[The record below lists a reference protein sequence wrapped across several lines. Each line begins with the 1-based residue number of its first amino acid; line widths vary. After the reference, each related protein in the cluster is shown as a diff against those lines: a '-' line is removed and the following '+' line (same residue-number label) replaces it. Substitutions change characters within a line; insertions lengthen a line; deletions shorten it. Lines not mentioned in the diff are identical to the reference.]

1 MNTLQ
6 KFVWLVFLPFM
17 FIHTDAAV
25 SSERKPLILPEYFK
39 ETAIKKTDK
48 IEKKISGLLK
58 FQVQLRKSY
67 VKQSTP
73 ERLSAMKKMGM
84 KTEEIDKH
92 LVYVHAEKKLNAS
105 EIKSLKKMGVIAGE
119 DSWIPPLKN
128 HPTGFVIASM
138 PVNRLYELA
147 KKSFVVRLE
156 TAEKKLEL
164 KNDEAAESIYA
175 DSVWNLGYD
184 GSGVRIAIID
194 GGLDTTHSDIP
205 TPVASKDYSEYPDL
219 DDSIEDTSGTGHGTH
234 VTGSALGRGA
244 LSDGKYKGMAYGAD
258 LIFLKGRSDS
268 GGFSNAA
275 LVGATKAAVD
285 TYDADIINL
294 SVGGFGKYNDG
305 SSEDCQAVDYA
316 FSKGALVF
324 VSAGN
329 EADDAIHYSGTVD
342 AGYYTY
348 YYIKINVSETSEAS
362 LSFYLSWFDG
372 IGVSN
377 DMDLVLYDE
386 NLNEVSD
393 LDFVRRQEAE
403 STRGTE
409 SESCYLNYDV
419 AGPATFYL
427 RVANYSSANQYFH
440 IYSRDSNVTFEDA
453 DSGYTLG
460 EPAVADNAIA
470 VASYISRTEWVDYK
484 GKSWNTELIGYTDD
498 KIIGDISSFSS
509 RGPRIDGTM
518 KPDIAAPGQEIISV
532 RDKVLTWPGDDDDY
546 VIDNDG
552 NNDGNGPADYYV
564 MHGTSMAS
572 PIAAGAA
579 ALLLQAKPSLKGD
592 PDAVRNALFQTGSNN
607 GEQTT
612 VSGYGRLD
620 VQAALNYVTS
630 TTPTTE
636 GVVFGFVDDEDE
648 NPLKGVTVT
657 IQGADYSDSAET
669 DEDGYYEFKD
679 LAGGEYTLT
688 YEKDGYETQTKDVE
702 LEEGETLELETIT
715 LEEIVKGTIY
725 GYVVD
730 IQGEPIESVKLNLKG
745 IKTGTKTKTSSD
757 ADGFF
762 EFEDLSA
769 DTYIIFAKKKGYKKG
784 KKTVTL
790 EEGEEIEI
798 EIEMKKTSR
807 RILSRAKGIALHK

>member
-6 KFVWLVFLPFM
+6 KFVWLVFLPLM
-17 FIHTDAAV
+17 FIHTDADA
-25 SSERKPLILPEYFK
+25 SSERKLLILPEYFK

-92 LVYVHAEKKLNAS
+92 LVYVHAEKKLSAS
-105 EIKSLKKMGVIAGE
+105 EIKSLKKMGVIVGE

-164 KNDEAAESIYA
+164 KNDKAAESIYA

-194 GGLDTTHSDIP
+194 SGLDTTHSDIP

-219 DDSIEDTSGTGHGTH
+219 DDSIEDTGGSGHGTH
-234 VTGSALGRGA
+234 VTGSALGRGT
-244 LSDGKYKGMAYGAD
+244 LSGEKYKGMAYGAD

-294 SVGGFGKYNDG
+294 SVGGFDTYNDG
-305 SSEDCQAVDYA
+305 SDETCQAVDYV
-316 FSKGALVF
+316 FSKGALMF

-329 EADDAIHYSGTVD
+329 EADDEIHYSGTAD
-342 AGYYTY
+342 PGFYTD
-348 YYIKINVSETSEAS
+348 YIKINVSETSQAS

-372 IGVSN
+372 IGVNN
-377 DMDLVLYDE
+377 DLDLVLYDE
-386 NLNEVSD
+386 NLNAVP
-393 LDFVRRQEAE
+393 DFVRTEEAE

-409 SESCYLNYDV
+409 AEHCYLNYDV
-419 AGPATFYL
+419 PGPATFYL
-427 RVANYSSANQYFH
+427 RVGNYSSADQYFH
-440 IYSRDSNVTFEDA
+440 IYSVGSDVTFEDA
-453 DSGYTLG
+453 DSSYTVNS
-460 EPAVADNAIA
+460 PAVADNAIA

-484 GKSWNTELIGYTDD
+484 DNSRSNN

-509 RGPRIDGTM
+509 RGPRIDGTT
-518 KPDIAAPGQEIISV
+518 KPDIAAPGEEIISV
-532 RDKVLTWPGDDDDY
+532 RDKVLTWPGDNDDY

-552 NNDGNGPADYYV
+552 INDGNGPADYYANE
-564 MHGTSMAS
+564 GTSMAS

-579 ALLLQAKPSLKGD
+579 ALLIQANPSLKGD
-592 PDAVRNALFQTGSNN
+592 PDAVKNALFQTGSNN
-607 GEQTT
+607 GEQTN
-612 VSGYGRLD
+612 VAGYGRLD

-636 GVVFGFVDDEDE
+636 GVIFGFVNDDDE

-657 IQGADYSDSAET
+657 IQGTDYSDSAET

-688 YEKDGYETQTKDVE
+688 YEKDDYETQTQTVE
-702 LEEGETLELETIT
+702 LEEGKTLELETVT
-715 LEEIVKGTIY
+715 LEEIVKGKIY

-784 KKTVTL
+784 KKTVKL
-790 EEGEEIEI
+790 DDGEETEI
-798 EIEMKKTSR
+798 EVEMKKTSK
-807 RILSRAKGIALHK
+807 RIIKASAL

>member
-17 FIHTDAAV
+17 FIHTDSDA
-25 SSERKPLILPEYFK
+25 SSERKPLIIPEYFK

-92 LVYVHAEKKLNAS
+92 LVYVHAEKKLSVS
-105 EIKSLKKMGVIAGE
+105 EIKSLKKMGVSVYE
-119 DSWIPPLKN
+119 DSWMPPLKN

-138 PVNRLYELA
+138 PINRLYELA

-164 KNDEAAESIYA
+164 KNDEAAKSINA

-184 GSGVRIAIID
+184 GSGVRIAVID
-194 GGLDTTHSDIP
+194 SGLDTTHSDIP

-219 DDSIEDTSGTGHGTH
+219 DDSIEDTGGTGHGTH
-234 VTGSALGRGA
+234 VTGSALGRGT
-244 LSDGKYKGMAYGAD
+244 LSGEKYKGMAYGAD

-285 TYDADIINL
+285 TYAADIINL
-294 SVGGFGKYNDG
+294 SVGGIGAYNDG

-324 VSAGN
+324 VAAGN
-329 EADDAIHYSGTVD
+329 EADDASHYSGTAN
-342 AGYYTY
+342 AGYYSN
-348 YYIKINVSETSEAS
+348 YIKINVSETSASS

-377 DMDLVLYDE
+377 DLELFLYDE
-386 NLNEVSD
+386 DFNVVSD
-393 LDFVRRQEAE
+393 FIKTEEDE
-403 STRGTE
+403 SARGTE
-409 SESCYLNYDV
+409 AEYCYLNYDV
-419 AGPATFYL
+419 TGPATFYL
-427 RVANYSSANQYFH
+427 DVANYSRSDQYFH
-440 IYSRDSNVTFEDA
+440 VYSNDSHVTFEDA
-453 DSGYTLG
+453 DSGYTVG

-509 RGPRIDGTM
+509 RGPRIDGTT

-532 RDKVLTWPGDDDDY
+532 RDKVLTWPGDNDY
-546 VIDNDG
+546 RVIDNDG
-552 NNDGNGPADYYV
+552 INDGNGPADYYV
-564 MHGTSMAS
+564 NEGTSMAS
-572 PIAAGAA
+572 PVAAGAA
-579 ALLLQAKPSLKGD
+579 ALLIQAKPSLKGD

-607 GEQTT
+607 GEQTN
-612 VSGYGRLD
+612 VAGYGRLD

-630 TTPTTE
+630 TTPITE
-636 GVVFGFVDDEDE
+636 GVVFGFVDDDDE
-648 NPLKGVTVT
+648 NPLKGVIVT
-657 IQGADYSDSAET
+657 IQGTDYSDSAET
-669 DEDGYYEFKD
+669 DEDGYYEFKN
-679 LAGGEYTLT
+679 LPAGLYTLA

-702 LEEGETLELETIT
+702 LEEGETLELATIT

-730 IQGEPIESVKLNLKG
+730 IRGKPIESVKLNLKG
-745 IKTGTKTKTSSD
+745 IKTGTKTMTSSD

-769 DTYIIFAKKKGYKKG
+769 DTYIILAKKKGYKKG

-807 RILSRAKGIALHK
+807 RILTKAKL

>member
-17 FIHTDAAV
+17 FIHTDSDA

-92 LVYVHAEKKLNAS
+92 LVYVHSEKKLNTS
-105 EIKSLKKMGVIAGE
+105 EIKSLKKMGVIVCE

-164 KNDEAAESIYA
+164 KNDKAAKSIYA
-175 DSVWNLGYD
+175 DSAWNLGYD

-194 GGLDTTHSDIP
+194 SGLDTTHSDIP

-219 DDSIEDTSGTGHGTH
+219 DDSIEDTSGSGHGTH
-234 VTGSALGRGA
+234 VTGSALGRGT
-244 LSDGKYKGMAYGAD
+244 LSGEKYKGMAYGAD

-268 GGFSNAA
+268 GFSIAA

-324 VSAGN
+324 VAAGN
-329 EADDAIHYSGTVD
+329 EASDAIHYSGTAD
-342 AGYYTY
+342 AGFYTY
-348 YYIKINVSETSEAS
+348 YYIKINVSETSQAS
-362 LSFYLSWFDG
+362 LYFYLSWFDG
-372 IGVSN
+372 IGVNN

-386 NLNEVSD
+386 NLNVVSD
-393 LDFVRRQEAE
+393 SDFVIKQEAE

-409 SESCYLNYDV
+409 AEYSYLNYDV
-419 AGPATFYL
+419 TGPATFYL
-427 RVANYSSANQYFH
+427 RVANYSSTDQYFH
-440 IYSRDSNVTFEDA
+440 IYSNDSNVTFEGA
-453 DSGYTLG
+453 DSSYTVG

-470 VASYISRTEWVDYK
+470 VASYISRTEWFNYK
-484 GKSWNTELIGYTDD
+484 GEYWNTELIGYTGD

-532 RDKVLTWPGDDDDY
+532 RDKVLTWPGDNDNY
-546 VIDNDG
+546 IIDNDG
-552 NNDGNGPADYYV
+552 INNGNGPADYFV
-564 MHGTSMAS
+564 NRGTSMAS

-579 ALLLQAKPSLKGD
+579 ALLIQAKPSLKGD

-607 GEQTT
+607 GKQTN
-612 VSGYGRLD
+612 VDGYGRLD
-620 VQAALNYVTS
+620 VQAALNFVTS

-636 GVVFGFVDDEDE
+636 GVVFGFVYDDDE

-657 IQGADYSDSAET
+657 IQGTDYSDSAET
-669 DEDGYYEFKD
+669 DEDGYYEFND
-679 LAGGEYTLT
+679 LAAGDYTLT
-688 YEKDGYETQTKDVE
+688 YEKEDYQTETKEISLGEDEVRE
-702 LEEGETLELETIT
+702 LGTVI
-715 LEEIVKGTIY
+715 LEEIVKAKIY
-725 GYVVD
+725 GYVVN
-730 IQGEPIESVKLNLKG
+730 IQGNPIESVKLRIKG
-745 IKTGTKTKTSSD
+745 IKTGYTSATASD

-762 EFEDLSA
+762 EFEDLYA
-769 DTYIIFAKKKGYKKG
+769 DTYIILAKKRGYKKG

-790 EEGEEIEI
+790 EEGEETEI

-807 RILSRAKGIALHK
+807 RILTKAK

>member
-6 KFVWLVFLPFM
+6 KFVWLVFLPLL
-17 FIHTDAAV
+17 FIYADADA

-48 IEKKISGLLK
+48 VEKKISGLLK

-67 VKQSTP
+67 IKESTP

-84 KTEEIDKH
+84 KTEVIGKH
-92 LVYVHAEKKLNAS
+92 LVYVHAEKKPGDS
-105 EIKSLKKMGVIAGE
+105 EIKSLKKMGVSVYE
-119 DSWIPPLKN
+119 DSWMPPLKN
-128 HPTGFVIASM
+128 HPTGFFIVRM

-164 KNDEAAESIYA
+164 KNDEAAKSINA
-175 DSVWNLGYD
+175 DNVWNLGYD

-194 GGLDTTHSDIP
+194 SGLDTTHSDIP
-205 TPVASKDYSEYPDL
+205 TPVASKDYSGYPDL
-219 DDSIEDTSGTGHGTH
+219 DDSIEDTSGSGHGTH

-244 LSDGKYKGMAYGAD
+244 LSGGKYKGMAYGAD
-258 LIFLKGRSDS
+258 LIFLKGEKDS

-285 TYDADIINL
+285 TYGADIINL
-294 SVGGFGKYNDG
+294 SVGGFGAYNDG

-329 EADDAIHYSGTVD
+329 EADDASHYSGTAN
-342 AGYYTY
+342 AGSYSN
-348 YYIKINVSETSEAS
+348 YIKINISETSAAS

-372 IGVSN
+372 VGVSN
-377 DMDLVLYDE
+377 DLELFLYDE
-386 NLNEVSD
+386 DFNVVSGFIKTEED
-393 LDFVRRQEAE
+393 E

-409 SESCYLNYDV
+409 AEYCYLNYDV
-419 AGPATFYL
+419 TGPATFYL
-427 RVANYSSANQYFH
+427 DVKNYSRSDQDFH
-440 IYSRDSNVTFEDA
+440 VYSRDSHVTFEGA
-453 DSGYTLG
+453 DSGYTVG

-484 GKSWNTELIGYTDD
+484 DNSWSIS

-509 RGPRIDGTM
+509 RGPRIDGTT
-518 KPDIAAPGQEIISV
+518 KPDIAAPGQEIISA
-532 RDKVLTWPGDDDDY
+532 RDKSITWPGDNDDY

-564 MHGTSMAS
+564 MEGTSMAS
-572 PIAAGAA
+572 PVAAGAA
-579 ALLLQAKPSLKGD
+579 ALLLQAKPSLKGS
-592 PDAVRNALFQTGSNN
+592 PDTARNALFQTGSND

-620 VQAALNYVTS
+620 VEAALNYVIS
-630 TTPTTE
+630 TTE
-636 GVVFGFVDDEDE
+636 SIVSGFVYDEDD
-648 NPLKGVTVT
+648 NPLEGVTVT
-657 IQGADYSDSAET
+657 IQGTDYSDSAET
-669 DEDGYYEFKD
+669 DDDGYYKFSG
-679 LAGGEYTLT
+679 LAEGAYTLT
-688 YEKDGYETQTKDVE
+688 YEDDGYETQTQSVALGK
-702 LEEGETLELETIT
+702 GETLELEAII
-715 LEEIVKGTIY
+715 LEEVVIGRIY
-725 GYVVD
+725 GYVVN
-730 IQGEPIESVKLNLKG
+730 IRGVPIESATLSLKG
-745 IKTGTKTKTSSD
+745 IKAGTKTTTSSD
-757 ADGFF
+757 ADGYF

-769 DTYIIFAKKKGYKKG
+769 DTYVIIAKKSGYKKG

-790 EEGEEIEI
+790 EEGETIEI
-798 EIEMKKTSR
+798 EFKMK
-807 RILSRAKGIALHK
+807 RAGRKIVSKVKGMALHK

>member
-17 FIHTDAAV
+17 FIHADSAV

-84 KTEEIDKH
+84 KTKEIDKH
-92 LVYVHAEKKLNAS
+92 LVYVHSEKKPSAP
-105 EIKSLKKMGVIAGE
+105 EIKSLKKMGVIVRE

-128 HPTGFVIASM
+128 HPTGFVIARM

-164 KNDEAAESIYA
+164 KNDKAAKSIYA
-175 DSVWNLGYD
+175 DSAWNLGYD

-194 GGLDTTHSDIP
+194 SGLDTTHSDIP

-219 DDSIEDTSGTGHGTH
+219 DDSIEDTGGSGHGTH
-234 VTGSALGRGA
+234 VTGSALGRGD
-244 LSDGKYKGMAYGAD
+244 LSGEKYKGMAYGAE
-258 LIFLKGRSDS
+258 LIFLKGERDS

-324 VSAGN
+324 VAAGN
-329 EADDAIHYSGTVD
+329 EANDALHYSGTAD
-342 AGYYTY
+342 AGFYTY
-348 YYIKINVSETSEAS
+348 YYIKINVSETSQAS
-362 LSFYLSWFDG
+362 LYFYLSWFDG
-372 IGVSN
+372 IGVNN
-377 DMDLVLYDE
+377 DLDLVLYDE
-386 NLNEVSD
+386 NLNVVSD
-393 LDFVRRQEAE
+393 SDFVIKQEAE

-409 SESCYLNYDV
+409 AESSYLNYDV
-419 AGPATFYL
+419 TGPATFYL
-427 RVANYSSANQYFH
+427 RVGNYSSADQYFH
-440 IYSRDSNVTFEDA
+440 IYSNDSNVTFEDA
-453 DSGYTLG
+453 DPGYTVG
-460 EPAVADNAIA
+460 NPALADSAIA
-470 VASYISRTEWVDYK
+470 VASYVTRREWTDYK
-484 GKSWNTELIGYTDD
+484 GKSWIYSNIEIDN
-498 KIIGDISSFSS
+498 ISSFSS
-509 RGPRIDGTM
+509 RGPRVDGAIT
-518 KPDIAAPGQEIISV
+518 PEIAAPGQEIISA
-532 RDKVLTWPGDDDDY
+532 RDKIYAWPGSKDDDV

-552 NNDGNGPADYYV
+552 INDGNGPADYLLT
-564 MHGTSMAS
+564 HGTSMAC

-579 ALLLQAKPSLKGD
+579 ALLMQSNSSLKGN
-592 PDAVRNALFQTGSNN
+592 PESVKNALYQTASNN
-607 GEQTT
+607 GEK
-612 VSGYGRLD
+612 SNIDGYGHLN
-620 VQAALNYVTS
+620 VLNALKS
-630 TTPTTE
+630 IAGTTPTITPTPTPQE
-636 GVVFGFVDDEDE
+636 GVVFGFVNDDDE

-657 IQGADYSDSAET
+657 IQGTDYSDSTET
-669 DEDGYYEFKD
+669 DEDGYYEFKN
-679 LAGGEYTLT
+679 LPAGLYTLA

-702 LEEGETLELETIT
+702 LEEGETLELKTIA
-715 LEEIVKGTIY
+715 LEEIVKGRIY

-730 IQGEPIESVKLNLKG
+730 IRGKPIESVKLNLKG
-745 IKTGTKTKTSSD
+745 IKTGTKTMTSSD

-769 DTYIIFAKKKGYKKG
+769 DTYIILAKKKGYKKG
-784 KKTVTL
+784 KKMVTL

-807 RILSRAKGIALHK
+807 RILTKAK